1 MADFTFYYDRDENY
15 LFDEF
20 GNVVYNIYNYITPN
34 DFLLFVT
41 HQEDMIVRTRR
52 GLDIEL
58 LYPEFP
64 ESESL
69 LERAHNIY
77 NY

>member
-20 GNVVYNIYNYITPN
+20 GNVVFNIYNYITPN
-34 DFLLFVT
+34 DFLLFIT

-64 ESESL
+64 ESET
-69 LERAHNIY
+69 AIY

>member
-1 MADFTFYYDRDENY
+1 MADFTFYYDIDENY

-34 DFLLFVT
+34 DFMLFKVK
-41 HQEDMIVRTRR
+41 QEDMIVRTRR

-64 ESESL
+64 ESES
-69 LERAHNIY
+69 AIY

>member
-1 MADFTFYYDRDENY
+1 MADFTFYYDRDGNY
-15 LFDEF
+15 LFDED

-41 HQEDMIVRTRR
+41 HQVDMMVRTRR
-52 GLDIEL
+52 GLVIEL

-64 ESESL
+64 ESGT
-69 LERAHNIY
+69 AIY

>member
-20 GNVVYNIYNYITPN
+20 GNVVFNIYNYITPN
-34 DFLLFVT
+34 DFMLFKVK
-41 HQEDMIVRTRR
+41 QKDMIVRTRR

-64 ESESL
+64 ESET
-69 LERAHNIY
+69 AIY